1 LHEDTAVYTKGLS
14 AVPADTGAR
23 AIKVIVFCSSKG
35 GVGKSTL
42 STHLAVEAE
51 RVGAGRIAMADMDP
65 QGSLEDWYKARAA
78 ETPVLANAGAGL
90 AKTIKGCQDAG
101 FDYLIID
108 TPPSATAGIADVVAK
123 ADLCIIPVRPS
134 PNDLRA
140 VGRTVEIVRAA
151 KRPFLFVLNQINST
165 ARITLQ
171 ASGAL
176 SKHGPV
182 AETAVASRVGF
193 AVSMTDGRTA
203 AELEPNSKSAAEI
216 ADLWREIAGLLTK
229 E

>member
-1 LHEDTAVYTKGLS
+1 MVQAVGLS
-14 AVPADTGAR
+14 AALAGTGAR

-51 RVGAGRIAMADMDP
+51 RAGAGRIAMADMDP

-78 ETPVLANAGAGL
+78 ETPVLANPAAGL
-90 AKTIKGCQDAG
+90 AKTIKGCRGAG

-108 TPPSATAGIADVVAK
+108 TPPSATAEIADVVAK

>member
-1 LHEDTAVYTKGLS
+1 MRGWLS
-14 AVPADTGAR
+14 
-23 AIKVIVFCSSKG
+23 VFCSSKG

-51 RVGAGRIAMADMDP
+51 RAGAGRIAMTDTDP

-78 ETPVLANAGAGL
+78 ETPVLINAAAGL
-90 AKTIKGCQDAG
+90 AKAIKGCRDAG
-101 FDYLIID
+101 FDFLIVD
-108 TPPSATAGIADVVAK
+108 TPPSATAEIASVVVQ

-140 VGRTVEIVRAA
+140 VGRTVTIVRTA
-151 KRPFLFVLNQINST
+151 KKPFLFVLSQVNST

-182 AETAVASRVGF
+182 AETAIASRVGF

-203 AELEPNSKSAAEI
+203 SEIEPNSKSAAEI
-216 ADLWREIAGLLTK
+216 AELWREIAGLLTEEK
-229 E
+229 GA

>member
-1 LHEDTAVYTKGLS
+1 M
-14 AVPADTGAR
+14 ADTDR
-23 AIKVIVFCSSKG
+23 
-35 GVGKSTL
+35 
-42 STHLAVEAE
+42 
-51 RVGAGRIAMADMDP
+51 

-78 ETPVLANAGAGL
+78 ERPVLVTVAAGL
-90 AKTIKGCQDAG
+90 EKAIKGCRDAG
-101 FDYLIID
+101 YDYLIID
-108 TPPSATAGIADVVAK
+108 TPPSATAAISDVVAR

-140 VGRTVEIVRAA
+140 VGRTVDIARTAG
-151 KRPFLFVLNQINST
+151 KPFLFILNQVNST

-203 AELEPNSKSAAEI
+203 SEIEPNSKSAAEI
-216 ADLWREIAGLLTK
+216 ADLWREIAGLLTEGK
-229 E
+229 GT

>member
-1 LHEDTAVYTKGLS
+1 M
-14 AVPADTGAR
+14 
-23 AIKVIVFCSSKG
+23 FCSSKG

-51 RVGAGRIAMADMDP
+51 RAGAGRIAMADMDP
-65 QGSLEDWYKARAA
+65 QGSLEDWYKARGAN
-78 ETPVLANAGAGL
+78 TPVLANAVTGL
-90 AKTIKGCQDAG
+90 TKTIRGCRDAG

-108 TPPSATAGIADVVAK
+108 TPPSATAEIADVVAK

-140 VGRTVEIVRAA
+140 VGRTIEIVRAA
-151 KRPFLFVLNQINST
+151 KKPFLFVLNQINST

-203 AELEPNSKSAAEI
+203 AELEPNSKSAGEI
-216 ADLWREIAGLLTK
+216 ADLWREIAGLLTEGK
-229 E
+229 GV

>member
-1 LHEDTAVYTKGLS
+1 M
-14 AVPADTGAR
+14 ADTDR
-23 AIKVIVFCSSKG
+23 Q
-35 GVGKSTL
+35 
-42 STHLAVEAE
+42 
-51 RVGAGRIAMADMDP
+51 R
-65 QGSLEDWYKARAA
+65 SLEDWYKARAA
-78 ETPVLANAGAGL
+78 ESPVLTNVAAGL
-90 AKTIKGCQDAG
+90 EKAINGCRDAG

-108 TPPSATAGIADVVAK
+108 TPPSATTEISDVVAK

-140 VGRTVEIVRAA
+140 VGRTVDIARTA
-151 KRPFLFVLNQINST
+151 KKPFLFVLNQVNST

-203 AELEPNSKSAAEI
+203 SEIEPNSKSAAEI
-216 ADLWREIAGLLTK
+216 ADLWREIAGLLTEGK
-229 E
+229 GA